1 MFKPPQTNRAIEAGL
16 SGFQWDGPNC
26 SAVKAEQSL
35 ILGGTARMWTVLT
48 SAPGGSMGQFSPGDV
63 KGSGGVCHIEAN
75 QKLTD
80 KV

>member
-16 SGFQWDGPNC
+16 SGFHWDGPNC
-26 SAVKAEQSL
+26 SAVKEASFWA
-35 ILGGTARMWTVLT
+35 ARMWTVLT